1 LKQPN
6 KILYHFSHKNILAKI
21 KLIRTATVPES
32 LALLLKN
39 QLRFLNQQFDVVAIS
54 STGSFLVEVE
64 KREGVRTVVLNMNR
78 EISLLKDFISFV
90 KWIKLLRNEKPT
102 ILHAHTPKASLLSIV
117 AARILGVPIRIVN
130 FTGLRFETTVGF
142 KRKLLMTLDKL
153 SCWSATHVVAESEG
167 VRQMLFEN
175 GITKKRID
183 IIGNGNINGIDE
195 TYWQKTDA
203 LQIASQII
211 QKQLNA
217 DDSFNFLFVGR
228 IVRDKGIVELVEA
241 FESLQNAKKNCKLIL
256 VGDFENSADSVPL
269 TWREKINQNGNIA
282 HVGFQADIRPWL
294 LASQVLIL
302 PSYRE
307 GFPNVILQ
315 AGAMELP
322 IIVSNVNGAAEVV
335 NESNGIL
342 IEKKN
347 TNALIDAMTCF
358 IKKDKEEIKAMGQ
371 SAKETVH
378 NKFLQKN
385 LYPQILNY
393 YELALKQNGITN

>member
-1 LKQPN
+1 
-6 KILYHFSHKNILAKI
+6 LYKNILTKI

-39 QLRFLNQQFDVVAIS
+39 QLRFLNQQFEVVAVS
-54 STGSFLVEVE
+54 STGSFLEEVG

-78 EISLLKDFISFV
+78 EISLLKDFISLI
-90 KWIKLLRNEKPT
+90 KWVKLLRSEKPT

-130 FTGLRFETTVGF
+130 FTGLRFETTVGY
-142 KRKLLMTLDKL
+142 KRKLLTTLDKL
-153 SCWSATHVVAESEG
+153 SCWSATHIVAESEG
-167 VRQMLFEN
+167 VRQMLVEN
-175 GITKKRID
+175 GITKKKID

-203 LQIASQII
+203 LQIVSQTI
-211 QKQLNA
+211 QLELNA
-217 DDSFNFLFVGR
+217 EDSFNFLFVGR
-228 IVRDKGIVELVEA
+228 IVRDKGIVELVDA
-241 FESLQNAKKNCKLIL
+241 FESLQKANKNCKLIL
-256 VGDFENSADSVPL
+256 VGEFENSADSVPSAY
-269 TWREKINQNGNIA
+269 RRKINENQNII

-294 LASQVLIL
+294 LASQVLVL

-322 IIVSNVNGAAEVV
+322 IIVSDVNGATEVV
-335 NESNGIL
+335 NEYNGIL
-342 IEKKN
+342 VEKKN
-347 TNALIDAMTCF
+347 TNALIGAMTCF
-358 IKKDKEEIKAMGQ
+358 LKKDREEIKAMGK
-371 SAKETVH
+371 SAKKTVH
-378 NKFLQKN
+378 DKFLQKN

-393 YELALKQNGITN
+393 YELALKQKGITN

>member
-1 LKQPN
+1 
-6 KILYHFSHKNILAKI
+6 LAKI

-39 QLRFLNQQFDVVAIS
+39 QLRFLNEQFEVVAVS
-54 STGSFLVEVE
+54 STGSFLEEVE
-64 KREGVRTVVLNMNR
+64 KRERVRTVVLNMNR
-78 EISLLKDFISFV
+78 EISLLKDVISLIN
-90 KWIKLLRNEKPT
+90 WIKLLRTEKPT

-117 AARILGVPIRIVN
+117 AARILGVPVRIVN

-153 SCWSATHVVAESEG
+153 SCWSATHIVAESVG
-167 VRQMLFEN
+167 VRQMLIEN
-175 GITKKRID
+175 RITKKRID

-203 LQIASQII
+203 LQIASRMI
-211 QKQLNA
+211 QRQLNA
-217 DDSFNFLFVGR
+217 EDSFNFLFVGR
-228 IVRDKGIVELVEA
+228 IVRDKGIVELVDA
-241 FESLQNAKKNCKLIL
+241 FESVQKVNKNCKLIL
-256 VGDFENSADSVPL
+256 VGEFENSADSVSSAYR
-269 TWREKINQNGNIA
+269 REINESQNII

-294 LASQVLIL
+294 LASQVLVL

-322 IIVSNVNGAAEVV
+322 IIVSNVNGATEVV
-335 NESNGIL
+335 NKSNGIL

-347 TNALIDAMTCF
+347 TNALIGAMTCF
-358 IKKDKEEIKAMGQ
+358 LNKDKEEIKAMGK

-378 NKFLQKN
+378 DKFLQKK
-385 LYPQILNY
+385 LYPQIMNY
-393 YELALKQNGITN
+393 YELALKQKGITN